1 MPADL
6 DLEGRISLDPSVVIL
21 DQVKASDVGQ
31 FKVMD
36 ILGFPVSNV
45 YLEVEGEERGMK
57 GGEENRGVG
66 RSEGWEDE
74 GDGEGD
80 G

>member
-6 DLEGRISLDPSVVIL
+6 DLVGRISLDPSVVIL

-31 FKVMD
+31 FKVTD

-45 YLEVEGEERGMK
+45 YLEVEGEERGMN
-57 GGEENRGVG
+57 GGEENRG
-66 RSEGWEDE
+66 EE
-74 GDGEGD
+74 
-80 G
+80 

>member
-1 MPADL
+1 M
-6 DLEGRISLDPSVVIL
+6 VIL

-31 FKVMD
+31 FKVKD

-57 GGEENRGVG
+57 GGEENRG
-66 RSEGWEDE
+66 EE
-74 GDGEGD
+74 
-80 G
+80 